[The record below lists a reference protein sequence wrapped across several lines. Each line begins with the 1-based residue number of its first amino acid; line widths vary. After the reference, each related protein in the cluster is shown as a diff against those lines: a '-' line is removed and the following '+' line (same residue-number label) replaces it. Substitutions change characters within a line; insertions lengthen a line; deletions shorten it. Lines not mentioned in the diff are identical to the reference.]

1 MSPRARQSLV
11 SWLVVGPFAIVLAFP
26 FYWMLMTSLKTNGD
40 LYDINHN
47 PFVFNAAL
55 TTPNEDQPLR
65 GQGWLPLGIENVTTH
80 NYSFLFTEPGIHY
93 LDWIKNTLVVGGIVV
108 LITLALSLPAGYAL
122 ARLSGAWGQS
132 AGIGIFLVYLVPP
145 TLLFLPLSRVVAELG
160 FQDRLTSLILV
171 YPSFTVPFS
180 TWLLMG
186 FFKTI
191 PPELEDAALVD
202 GASRLKAL
210 TRVVLPLS
218 LPGILT
224 VVIFSFSLCVNEF
237 IYAVTFISTSDAR
250 TISTGV
256 PLELIRGDVFFWQS
270 LMAATLIPSI
280 PLALLYNVFL
290 DRFIA
295 GFTGGAFR

>member
-1 MSPRARQSLV
+1 VFSRARNDIV

-47 PFVFNAAL
+47 PFVFNAVEAA
-55 TTPNEDQPLR
+55 PNESQPLKHAA
-65 GQGWLPLGIENVTTH
+65 WLPLGIENITTQ
-80 NYSFLFTEPGIHY
+80 NYNFIFNNPEIHY
-93 LDWIKNTLVVGGIVV
+93 VDWLKNTAMVGGIVV
-108 LITLALSLPAGYAL
+108 LITLLFALPAGYAL
-122 ARLSGAWGQS
+122 ARLSGGWGQS
-132 AGIGIFLVYLVPP
+132 AGVGIFLTYLVPP
-145 TLLFLPLSRVVAELG
+145 TLLFLPLSRVIAELG
-160 FQDRLTSLILV
+160 LQDRIWSLVLV
-171 YPSFTVPFS
+171 YPSFTVPFA

-202 GASRLKAL
+202 GASRLGAL
-210 TRVVLPLS
+210 IRVVFPIS

-256 PLELIRGDVFFWQS
+256 PLELIRGDVYFWQS

-280 PLALLYNVFL
+280 PLALLYNAFL

>member
-1 MSPRARQSLV
+1 MWARSRHNV
-11 SWLVVGPFAIVLAFP
+11 VAWLVVGPFAIVLAFP
-26 FYWMLMTSLKTNGD
+26 FYWMLMTSFKTNSD
-40 LYDINHN
+40 LYNVQN
-47 PFVFNAAL
+47 VPFVFNEEEVA
-55 TTPNEDQPLR
+55 PNENLPLKDHE
-65 GQGWLPLGIENVTTH
+65 WLPLGVENVTTA
-80 NYSFLFTEPGIHY
+80 NYSFIFNQTNY
-93 LDWIKNTLVVGGIVV
+93 VDWLENTALLGAIVV
-108 LITLALSLPAGYAL
+108 LITLAVSMPAGYAL
-122 ARLSGAWGQS
+122 ARLSGGWGQS
-132 AGIGIFLVYLVPP
+132 AGVGIFLTYLVPP
-145 TLLFLPLSRVVAELG
+145 TLLFLPLSRVIAELG
-160 FQDRLTSLILV
+160 LQDRLWSLVLV

-210 TRVVLPLS
+210 VRVVFPIS

-224 VVIFSFSLCVNEF
+224 VVIFTFSLVVNEF
-237 IYAVTFISTSDAR
+237 IYAVTFISVSDAR
-250 TISTGV
+250 TVSSGV
-256 PLELIRGDVFFWQS
+256 PLELIRGDVYFWQS

-280 PLALLYNVFL
+280 PLALLYNAFL

>member
-1 MSPRARQSLV
+1 MPSRLRNDV
-11 SWLVVGPFAIVLAFP
+11 ISWLVVGPFAIVLAFP
-26 FYWMLMTSLKTNGD
+26 FYWMLMTSFKTNGD
-40 LYDINHN
+40 LYNVEN
-47 PFVFNAAL
+47 TPFVFNAAEA
-55 TTPNEDQPLR
+55 TPIERQPLKDAD
-65 GQGWLPLGIENVTTH
+65 WLPLGIEHVTTQ
-80 NYSFLFTEPGIHY
+80 NYNFIFNSPEIHY
-93 LDWIKNTLVVGGIVV
+93 VDWLKNTAVVGGLVV
-108 LITLALSLPAGYAL
+108 LITLLLAVPAGYAL
-122 ARLSGAWGQS
+122 ARLSGGWGQS
-132 AGIGIFLVYLVPP
+132 AGVGIFLTYLVPP
-145 TLLFLPLSRVVAELG
+145 TLLFLPLSRVIAEVGL
-160 FQDRLTSLILV
+160 QDRLWSLVLV
-171 YPSFTVPFS
+171 YPSFTVPFA

-191 PPELEDAALVD
+191 PPELEDAALID
-202 GASRLKAL
+202 GASRLGAL
-210 TRVVLPLS
+210 ARIVFPIS

-256 PLELIRGDVFFWQS
+256 PLELIRGDVYFWQS

-280 PLALLYNVFL
+280 PLALLYNTFL